1 MSPLGRIMLLQDTG
15 RRQRESQRLGYVGT
29 AAFGCRRSEAP
40 QGEATDSSYNPASYS
55 LRFRMRIEYTLSVK
69 DLLEA
74 QGAQLGWPIR
84 TLPFVGGLLILS
96 GIGMFLQNP
105 RQFGPPLGGIVI
117 GAGLTFGLR
126 ILVSYSYKR
135 DKRLH
140 DRLVATPSDD
150 GIEVSSS
157 TGSSKFTW
165 NAFTHQRET
174 KSLFLLFQGPICVN
188 IPKSG
193 LSHDEAL
200 AFRKL
205 IQENLSRGDQMDRK
219 GLSSKTWIFIVVVSV
234 AFVLMLLTI
243 RNVLRQTSSQPAQT
257 QSTN

>member
-1 MSPLGRIMLLQDTG
+1 
-15 RRQRESQRLGYVGT
+15 
-29 AAFGCRRSEAP
+29 
-40 QGEATDSSYNPASYS
+40 
-55 LRFRMRIEYTLSVK
+55 
-69 DLLEA
+69 
-74 QGAQLGWPIR
+74 
-84 TLPFVGGLLILS
+84 
-96 GIGMFLQNP
+96 
-105 RQFGPPLGGIVI
+105 
-117 GAGLTFGLR
+117 
-126 ILVSYSYKR
+126 
-135 DKRLH
+135 LH
-140 DRLVATPSDD
+140 DHFVATPSDD

-188 IPKSG
+188 IIPKSG

>member
-1 MSPLGRIMLLQDTG
+1 LANPNFAVCWRLAHPVGNRHVFAEPEAVWASPR
-15 RRQRESQRLGYVGT
+15 
-29 AAFGCRRSEAP
+29 
-40 QGEATDSSYNPASYS
+40 
-55 LRFRMRIEYTLSVK
+55 
-69 DLLEA
+69 
-74 QGAQLGWPIR
+74 
-84 TLPFVGGLLILS
+84 
-96 GIGMFLQNP
+96 
-105 RQFGPPLGGIVI
+105 GIVI

-140 DRLVATPSDD
+140 DRFVATPSDD

-188 IPKSG
+188 IIPKSG

-205 IQENLSRGDQMDRK
+205 IQENLSRGIK
-219 GLSSKTWIFIVVVSV
+219 WTAK
-234 AFVLMLLTI
+234 A
-243 RNVLRQTSSQPAQT
+243 
-257 QSTN
+257 